1 MNVGF
6 TKADTQ
12 HMKRGDELHDSD
24 MRLHQKMKYSDNV
37 SS

>member
-1 MNVGF
+1 MNGGF

-12 HMKRGDELHDSD
+12 HMKRGDKLHDSD